1 MPHNESTSLI
11 FRQATID
18 DYPNILAM
26 YEAVKEHLGKTVDY
40 CHWHSENHPRP
51 DDLRFHVEAGNMWL
65 ACVNADC
72 DSARSRD
79 KNAPSTSDEDT
90 AGSADSGVAGVAD
103 SGVAGVADSGVAG
116 VADSGIAGVV
126 DSGILG
132 AFAVNH
138 EHVSG
143 AEKAP
148 WKVLP
153 LDGGKNIWVLHIFGV
168 APWAQGQ
175 GVADF
180 LVDSLIAQAPR
191 HGIGAIRLDAVTENI
206 PGRRLYEKHGFT
218 DMGPFTLDYPGK
230 KVSDFHLYELPLS
243 I

>member
-90 AGSADSGVAGVAD
+90 AGS
-103 SGVAGVADSGVAG
+103 ADSGVAG

>member
-65 ACVNADC
+65 ACVNTDC
-72 DSARSRD
+72 DSARSRN

-103 SGVAGVADSGVAG
+103 SG
-116 VADSGIAGVV
+116 IAEVV
-126 DSGILG
+126 GSGILG

-153 LDGGKNIWVLHIFGV
+153 LDGGKNIWVIHIFGV
-168 APWAQGQ
+168 VPWAQGQ

-191 HGIGAIRLDAVTENI
+191 HGIEAIRLDAVTENI

>member
-90 AGSADSGVAGVAD
+90 AGSADSGIAGV
-103 SGVAGVADSGVAG
+103 V
-116 VADSGIAGVV
+116 DSGIAGVV